1 MTIVKRIRVLLA
13 LGAVDFLVCRPGAH
27 ASARLRARRQD
38 RGFLHRAEWGGPGS
52 RRARVGRVVA
62 RRAWFASRY
71 LLMTTMAWELCF
83 IPDQSTDIWVHHCA
97 VIGYVLATA
106 ECSIGNHD
114 RPVAQRALINGAAAW
129 IIYGTAMVFGKEGA
143 VLFYHLVGPKRIA
156 AQVRM
161 LRVAVWAHV
170 TNQLLFYLALP
181 VALLADGARQARP
194 IDERIPTS
202 VEVILSLGL
211 VFLNVLESYIGYVTV
226 VVFRKKKKKLAALKE
241 QIQMRECEV
250 SERTMA

>member
-1 MTIVKRIRVLLA
+1 MSAFRGPTRIRYA
-13 LGAVDFLVCRPGAH
+13 STHH
-27 ASARLRARRQD
+27 ATY
-38 RGFLHRAEWGGPGS
+38 GG
-52 RRARVGRVVA
+52 R
-62 RRAWFASRY
+62 
-71 LLMTTMAWELCF
+71 C
-83 IPDQSTDIWVHHCA
+83 QCA

-202 VEVILSLGL
+202 DVIILSLGL

-250 SERTMA
+250 PERTMA

>member
-1 MTIVKRIRVLLA
+1 
-13 LGAVDFLVCRPGAH
+13 
-27 ASARLRARRQD
+27 
-38 RGFLHRAEWGGPGS
+38 
-52 RRARVGRVVA
+52 
-62 RRAWFASRY
+62 
-71 LLMTTMAWELCF
+71 
-83 IPDQSTDIWVHHCA
+83 
-97 VIGYVLATA
+97 
-106 ECSIGNHD
+106 
-114 RPVAQRALINGAAAW
+114 
-129 IIYGTAMVFGKEGA
+129 MVFGKEGA

-161 LRVAVWAHV
+161 PRGGLGASA

-202 VEVILSLGL
+202 DVIILSLGRFPECARIVHRL
-211 VFLNVLESYIGYVTV
+211 RHGRRV
-226 VVFRKKKKKLAALKE
+226 RKKKKKLAALKE